1 MKAFIIA
8 QSAVLYV
15 VDGKKLDAI
24 ERYFTIDQVIWI
36 LYQQIKWFDLR
47 GNYQIYMT
55 DTVRFIKLWELNFLI
70 VNLYFKSKQFI
81 MYLLNILYLQFI
93 NQDKR

>member
-55 DTVRFIKLWELNFLI
+55 DTVRFIKL
-70 VNLYFKSKQFI
+70 
-81 MYLLNILYLQFI
+81 
-93 NQDKR
+93 